1 MNPVLQIDDEYI
13 SAEEFIG
20 FLKLNNEFPDLMDK
34 LIRNKITVHAAKK
47 KGITVSREDMQQAAD
62 DYRRC
67 FGLHRAKE
75 TQEWMDS
82 IGITPE
88 DFEAFIAEMVYRKKM
103 NDAILSQESVEEY
116 FRLNAPLFD
125 TADIRHIVVQS
136 EAKARE
142 IIALLEEEPERFE
155 EFVLKYSLDDES
167 KAIGGSLTGIRR
179 GMLPP
184 EIEDRVFNGAENEI
198 IGPYTL
204 NGNQLYEIIR
214 IITVHRASLNDTVR
228 EKISETVFENW
239 LAQRF
244 GEHRICMDDRKLRF
258 N

>member
-1 MNPVLQIDDEYI
+1 MNPILQIDDEYI
-13 SAEEFIG
+13 SAEEFIR

-47 KGITVSREDMQQAAD
+47 KGITVSPEDMQQTAD
-62 DYRRC
+62 DFRRC

-82 IGITPE
+82 VGIGHE
-88 DFEAFIAEMVYRKKM
+88 DFETFITEMVYRKKM
-103 NDAILSQESVEEY
+103 SDTILSQESVEEY

-136 EAKARE
+136 QARAKE

-184 EIEDRVFNGAENEI
+184 AVEDRVFNGAENDI
-198 IGPYTL
+198 IGPYAL

-214 IITVHRASLNDTVR
+214 ITAIHRACLNDGVR
-228 EKISETVFENW
+228 EKISESMFENW
-239 LAQRF
+239 IAQRLS
-244 GEHRICMDDRKLRF
+244 EHRICTDDRQLRC